1 MEEEKLP
8 ITNHLEELRSR
19 LIKCFISVI
28 VGFMASYYFSGQ
40 IFDFLAGPM
49 VEVMPKGS
57 KFIFTSPT
65 EAFFTYMK
73 VGFFT
78 GLVLSAPV
86 IFYQIWKF
94 IMPGLYEKE
103 RKFVIP
109 FVLVA
114 TFFFFSGAA
123 FGFFLVLP
131 VGFKFFVGFTSANIV
146 VMPKMD
152 EYLGFV
158 MKFLLGFGCAFEL
171 PVIMFFLAKMGIVN
185 APMLRKN
192 RKYALLIVAI
202 VAAVLTPGPDVA
214 SQCMLGVPLYILYE
228 MSIWVTALV
237 GKKKVEK
244 KAAEEETPAETEKPE
259 EPAA

>member
-1 MEEEKLP
+1 VEDEKLP
-8 ITNHLEELRSR
+8 ITNHLEELRKR
-19 LIKCFISVI
+19 LIRCFIAVMA
-28 VGFMASYYFSGQ
+28 GFVVSYAFSSQ
-40 IFDFLAGPM
+40 IFDFLAAPM
-49 VEVMPKGS
+49 IRAMPKGS

-73 VGFFT
+73 VAFFT
-78 GLVLSAPV
+78 GLVMSAPV

-94 IMPGLYEKE
+94 IMPGLYENE

-123 FGFFLVLP
+123 FGFLVVLP
-131 VGFKFFVGFTSANIV
+131 VGFQFFVSFVSPNIQ

-152 EYLGFV
+152 EYLSFV

-192 RKYALLIVAI
+192 RKYAFLIVAI
-202 VAAVLTPGPDVA
+202 VAAILTPGPDVF

-228 MSIWVTALV
+228 LSIWVTAFV
-237 GKKKVEK
+237 GKKKARAK
-244 KAAEEETPAETEKPE
+244 KAKEE
-259 EPAA
+259 EPAEPAA

>member
-1 MEEEKLP
+1 VEDEKLP
-8 ITNHLEELRSR
+8 ITSHLEELRSR
-19 LIKCFISVI
+19 LVKCAIAVAI
-28 VGFMASYYFSGQ
+28 GFTGSYAFSSR
-40 IFDFLAGPM
+40 IFDFLAAPIIK
-49 VEVMPKGS
+49 VMPKGS
-57 KFIFTSPT
+57 KLIFTSPP

-73 VGFFT
+73 VAFFT

-94 IMPGLYEKE
+94 IMPGLHENE
-103 RKFVIP
+103 RKYVIP

-131 VGFKFFVGFTSANIV
+131 VGFQFFVGFASDDIV
-146 VMPKMD
+146 AMPSMK

-171 PVIMFFLAKMGIVN
+171 PVIMFFLARMGIVN
-185 APMLRKN
+185 ADMLRKN
-192 RKYALLIVAI
+192 RKYALLVVAI
-202 VAAVLTPGPDVA
+202 VAAILTPGPDVF

-228 MSIWVTALV
+228 LSIWVARVV
-237 GKKKVEK
+237 GKKK
-244 KAAEEETPAETEKPE
+244 AAAREPQGDEPA